1 MGYNIGMA
9 LHTSNL
15 YGKIHVT
22 DDAIRTVVGAT
33 ALETYGI
40 YGLHGKMHEL
50 TVGKTIKKGTF
61 KRAVR
66 VDTKDNR
73 IYIELGVILKYGMSI
88 DAVSDTV
95 RNAIK
100 YNVENFTGMPVECI
114 NINVLGIK

>member
-1 MGYNIGMA
+1 MA
-9 LHTSNL
+9 VNTSNL

-22 DDAIRTVVGAT
+22 DDAIRTVAGAT
-33 ALETYGI
+33 ALESYGI
-40 YGLHGKMHEL
+40 YGLHGKVHEL
-50 TVGKTIKKGTF
+50 TAGKTINKGTF

-73 IYIELGVILKYGMSI
+73 IYIEINVILKYGVSV
-88 DAVSDTV
+88 DAIAESV

-100 YNVENFTGMPVECI
+100 YNVESFAGMLVECI